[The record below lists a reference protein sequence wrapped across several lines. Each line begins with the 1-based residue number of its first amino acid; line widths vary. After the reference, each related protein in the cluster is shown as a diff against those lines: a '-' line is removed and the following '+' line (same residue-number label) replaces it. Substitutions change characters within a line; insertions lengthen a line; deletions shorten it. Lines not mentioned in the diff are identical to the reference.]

1 MGKFTGKLNSNLIFA
16 ALFNM
21 IISQQVFADNIK
33 GTFSKQVDEAKVDG
47 TLYGDTKL
55 YYATDVLKST
65 AWGNDAEA
73 ENLLALHRP
82 PAPEVQGITIDTFR
96 QISLT
101 IDSYLTKQ
109 AWSTEG
115 AFSDFNSVMLGW
127 IRETKR
133 VYDAT
138 TYNSYLGTAVADTQ
152 KIKELEIHASEYPT
166 LGQGIG
172 EVIADLFIDL
182 EDATRDYNDYGFL
195 RSYNEDE
202 LKIVWNSKYVN
213 KVKKIDLPVLF
224 HKDGLI
230 QKFETDVL
238 PKRYF
243 GTVNGVTKTTADS
256 LTRSLVEQDVG
267 DKHYFAGDLIDAG
280 TSLVSGGAVAVP
292 SYQED
297 ANIIAKVL
305 HRSSIPYMSAF
316 EVATSFF
323 NPKSLTENHY
333 LTFGHNTLEYLKD
346 KPLITLKLA
355 EE

>member
-73 ENLLALHRP
+73 TNLLALHRP

-101 IDSYLTKQ
+101 IDNYLTKQ

-152 KIKELEIHASEYPT
+152 KRKEIEVTASKYPT

-182 EDATRDYNDYGFL
+182 EDATRDFNDYGFL

-243 GTVNGVTKTTADS
+243 GTVNGSSKTTADTS
-256 LTRSLVEQDVG
+256 TRSLVEQDVG
-267 DKHYFAGDLIDAG
+267 DKHYFAGDLIDVG
-280 TSLVSGGAVAVP
+280 TTLVSGGAVIVQ

-297 ANIIAKVL
+297 GNIIAKVL
-305 HRSSIPYMSAF
+305 HKSSIPYMSAF

-346 KPLITLKLA
+346 KPLITLKLT